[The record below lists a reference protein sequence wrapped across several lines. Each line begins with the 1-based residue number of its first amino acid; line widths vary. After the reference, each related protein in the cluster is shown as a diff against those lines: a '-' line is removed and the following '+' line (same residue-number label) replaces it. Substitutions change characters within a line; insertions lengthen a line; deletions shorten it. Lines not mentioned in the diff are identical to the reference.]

1 MKKSLLLILGSAIV
15 FLGFQAQDNQK
26 YYYAFSEKIPLAEV
40 EQKLVVRYSDTPDRN
55 IETNSFRKSDPAIQ
69 QKWQDDQTV
78 VLSSTS
84 KDKRDV
90 LAQEL
95 KKSVN
100 VVSVQPMYKIN
111 TGLEMMVTDEVLV
124 RFKPITEKAKQTELH
139 QKYRSTILK
148 TTDTYQL
155 LKVPK
160 SVDALYVSNQYQE
173 SGLVEFAHPNFI
185 VEVEKHQQVIPNDP
199 YFANQFTLNNTGQV
213 FNDGHFGTADA
224 DIDAPEAWALTAGG
238 NVLVAVLDEGVSPN
252 HPDLPNARQIRLNG
266 SNFGDGD
273 PNDPSPTGN
282 MNHGNSCAGVIA
294 ATQNNNEGIA
304 GICPN
309 CRIMPIRI
317 FNANGT
323 GIPSNRLA
331 DAIDFARTNGAAI
344 ISNSWGFNSDDPNL
358 IPAIVSAIQTATT
371 QGRGNLGCVVLFSA
385 GNNLVNNGF
394 VHFPSNVNIPGVLT
408 VGASDRDDLKS
419 FYSPLGNPNSTNN
432 QVLDVTAPSH
442 RAYPNQIIGETFEAW
457 TIDIPANAGYNPWPE
472 FTAGTN
478 RSIVPPAIGEQ
489 LPNAGINFQSYTGR
503 FGGTSH
509 SCPVVAGVAALM
521 LSANPNLTQQQ
532 VFDIITGTANPVG
545 GYVYTNG
552 RSNELGFGRVNACQ
566 AVLEAYRVG
575 NSINGSSL
583 VCANATYSL
592 QNSPNANRIT
602 WTSSN
607 LNALNIN
614 PTSGVATRLNNFNG
628 QVNISATV
636 SGSCGSVPVP
646 PLTVWVGAPGAN
658 IGTLIYPSGSRGI
671 DPVTLGPAS
680 TYLFQSDYVPQAT
693 SFRWLLPP
701 GFSFYSG
708 STTSSPFI
716 TTSATAGS
724 YTLFCAA
731 VNSCGQSWTHSL
743 GITISTGGGCC
754 PAAAVRLSAFPNPAS
769 STLTVTVADSLATG
783 ESQTLDQPYRLA
795 LVDRLGT
802 PVFSAQPSEH
812 SVQVPVSQ
820 LPAGVYYLNVVYKE
834 AVLQRQVFIEH

>member
-1 MKKSLLLILGSAIV
+1 MRKLLLLILGSAVI

-26 YYYAFSEKIPLAEV
+26 YYYAFSKKIILSEV
-40 EQKLVVRYSDTPDRN
+40 DQKLVVRYSDTPDKN
-55 IETNSFRKSDPAIQ
+55 IETNSFRRLDPAIQ
-69 QKWQDDQTV
+69 QKWQDDRTV

-100 VVSVQPMYKIN
+100 VVSSQPMYKIN

-124 RFKPITEKAKQTELH
+124 RFKPITAKAKQTELH

-148 TTDTYQL
+148 TTDIYQL
-155 LKVPK
+155 LKVSK
-160 SVDALYVSNQYQE
+160 GVDALDVANLYQE

-213 FNDGHFGTADA
+213 FNDGHFGVADA

-252 HPDLPNARQIRLNG
+252 HPDLPNARQVRLNG

-317 FNANGT
+317 FNTNGT

-419 FYSPLGNPNSTNN
+419 FYSPLGNPNIANN

-457 TIDIPANAGYNPWPE
+457 TIDIPANVGYNPWPQ
-472 FTAGTN
+472 FTAGTIA
-478 RSIVPPAIGEQ
+478 SVIPPAIGEQ
-489 LPNAGINFQSYTGR
+489 LPNAGVNFQSYTGR

-509 SCPVVAGVAALM
+509 SCPVVAGVAALI
-521 LSANPNLTQQQ
+521 LSANPGLTQQQ
-532 VFDIITGTANPVG
+532 VFDIITGTADRVG
-545 GYVYTNG
+545 GYTYTNG
-552 RSNELGFGRVNACQ
+552 ISNELGFGRVNACH
-566 AVLEAYRVG
+566 AVLEAFRVDNLVTG
-575 NSINGSSL
+575 VLSFCSSTQYL
-583 VCANATYSL
+583 LRNT
-592 QNSPNANRIT
+592 PNANRIS
-602 WTSSN
+602 WISSN
-607 LNALNIN
+607 PSGLSIN
-614 PTSGVATRLNNFNG
+614 SAGVATRVNNFNG
-628 QVNISATV
+628 QVTITASIA
-636 SGSCGSVPVP
+636 GACGSVNLP
-646 PLTVWVGAPGAN
+646 PFNVWVGNPPAN
-658 IGTLIYPSGSRGI
+658 NSTLIWTGIRGVN
-671 DPVTLGPAS
+671 PVTLNAGSVNYYQVDNVPFAASYTWSLPRGFTAYGSSTTTSGPQIS
-680 TYLFQSDYVPQAT
+680 IITTNQVGTYL
-693 SFRWLLPP
+693 LLCRANN
-701 GFSFYSG
+701 GACS
-708 STTSSPFI
+708 
-716 TTSATAGS
+716 
-724 YTLFCAA
+724 
-731 VNSCGQSWTHSL
+731 SWTNSL
-743 GITISTGGGCC
+743 TITVVGSGGGGGIQMR
-754 PAAAVRLSAFPNPAS
+754 AAFPNPSSDSFTVKLKEEDNQEVAEVALFNRNMERVYFIQTEKNEIAISTAS
-769 STLTVTVADSLATG
+769 L
-783 ESQTLDQPYRLA
+783 
-795 LVDRLGT
+795 
-802 PVFSAQPSEH
+802 
-812 SVQVPVSQ
+812 
-820 LPAGVYYLNVVYKE
+820 LPGLYYLNIVIGKDISQQQIV
-834 AVLQRQVFIEH
+834 INH